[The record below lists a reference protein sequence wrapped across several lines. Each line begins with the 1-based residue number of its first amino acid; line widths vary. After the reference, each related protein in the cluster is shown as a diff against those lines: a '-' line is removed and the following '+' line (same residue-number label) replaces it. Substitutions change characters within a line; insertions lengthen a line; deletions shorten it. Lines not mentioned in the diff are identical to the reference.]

1 MNNLDI
7 DVELERLRKM
17 RKELQE
23 DLERKDRN
31 EYRRLAAVAGLTG
44 LFASSA
50 SLLKL
55 ITFPNIE
62 WNGLMTASIV
72 VVALVVL
79 ISMFYTQ
86 AHRSTLGVKGYLG
99 IEKRLLINEM
109 PNIFQILSL
118 LGFLN
123 VLLHQQ
129 WIKIAVTI
137 IITFLLLIYLTSK
150 RQEIIYQT
158 LDLKKSPTAKVTV
171 LLSIML
177 GIVIGLTVYGLASL
191 ISIQITT

>member
-1 MNNLDI
+1 MDNLDI

-31 EYRRLAAVAGLTG
+31 EYRRLTAVAGLTG
-44 LFASSA
+44 LFASLA

-86 AHRSTLGVKGYLG
+86 AYESTLGVKGYLG

-109 PNIFQILSL
+109 PNVFQILSL

-158 LDLKKSPTAKVTV
+158 LDLNKDPTAKVTV
-171 LLSIML
+171 LLSMIL

-191 ISIQITT
+191 ISVQITT